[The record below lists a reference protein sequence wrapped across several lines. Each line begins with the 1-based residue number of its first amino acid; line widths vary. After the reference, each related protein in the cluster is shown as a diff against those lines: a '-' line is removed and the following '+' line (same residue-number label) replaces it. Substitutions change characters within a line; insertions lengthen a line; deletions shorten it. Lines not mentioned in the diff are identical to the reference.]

1 MCSGRNNAAREAQ
14 AEQERMNE
22 LARQRQSEL
31 DQQAQIMQ
39 AAVADQQAEM
49 ARLQAAQDAANRT
62 QQQTTRDLESQRDAE
77 MQRLAQ
83 AGRDQESYYAQQQQG
98 QAQAIAEQN
107 AAQTAELAKQQVNTD
122 AVAQSLRVLAT
133 KSVQSKAPSAAVTR
147 GKQQMGVAT
156 ISPTQSL
163 RIGSTARTAG
173 VGTNLGV

>member
-1 MCSGRNNAAREAQ
+1 M
-14 AEQERMNE
+14 
-22 LARQRQSEL
+22 ARQRQAEL

-49 ARLQAAQDAANRT
+49 VRLQTAQEAAARLQE
-62 QQQTTRDLESQRDAE
+62 QTTRDLESQRDAE

-83 AGRDQESYYAQQQQG
+83 ASQDQENYYAQQRQS

-107 AAQTAELAKQQVNTD
+107 AAQVAELGQQQVNTD

-133 KSVQSKAPSAAVTR
+133 KATQSKAPTAAVTR
-147 GKQQMGVAT
+147 GKQQLGIAT
-156 ISPTQSL
+156 VSPTQSL